1 MNSIA
6 WIDIWHII
14 IFTNTILALWTV
26 FHRKRSVAT
35 SWAWLIVL
43 IIFPV
48 IGFIIYGFVG
58 RGISQE
64 NLFAINRQHH
74 IGLDNVQKMI
84 TKAPKKTSAADTSPH
99 ARILIKYLDKDQEA
113 PITKNNQLKAAKEL
127 GMLTVQR
134 LFIIDSLSIQT
145 TVKTSA
151 LIKPDAIEIM
161 PGIMPKITKKLSEV
175 IEVPVI
181 VGGLISEKE
190 DIEKA
195 LESGALGVSTSC
207 RELW

>member
-1 MNSIA
+1 MKETFSKLMKSEPIIA
-6 WIDIWHII
+6 AVKDLDNLDRAVESDCTI
-14 IFTNTILALWTV
+14 IFLLCGN
-26 FHRKRSVAT
+26 
-35 SWAWLIVL
+35 
-43 IIFPV
+43 IF
-48 IGFIIYGFVG
+48 
-58 RGISQE
+58 
-64 NLFAINRQHH
+64 NLKKI
-74 IGLDNVQKMI
+74 VQKVHEKKKMI
-84 TKAPKKTSAADTSPH
+84 FIHVDLIDGFSKDATALRYIHEQIAPDGIIS
-99 ARILIKYLDKDQEA
+99 
-113 PITKNNQLKAAKEL
+113 TKNNQLKVAKEL
-127 GMLTVQR
+127 GLLTVQR

>member
-1 MNSIA
+1 MIFIHVDLIDGFSKDATALRYIHEQIA
-6 WIDIWHII
+6 PDGII
-14 IFTNTILALWTV
+14 
-26 FHRKRSVAT
+26 S
-35 SWAWLIVL
+35 
-43 IIFPV
+43 
-48 IGFIIYGFVG
+48 
-58 RGISQE
+58 
-64 NLFAINRQHH
+64 
-74 IGLDNVQKMI
+74 
-84 TKAPKKTSAADTSPH
+84 
-99 ARILIKYLDKDQEA
+99 
-113 PITKNNQLKAAKEL
+113 TKNNQLKVAKEL

-175 IEVPVI
+175 IEVPV
-181 VGGLISEKE
+181 SEKE

-207 RELW
+207 RDLW